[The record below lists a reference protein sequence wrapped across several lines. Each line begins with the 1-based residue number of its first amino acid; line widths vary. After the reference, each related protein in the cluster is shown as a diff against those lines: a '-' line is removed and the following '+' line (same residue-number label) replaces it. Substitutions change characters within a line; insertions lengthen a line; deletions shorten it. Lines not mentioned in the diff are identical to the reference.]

1 VDNIELDLEGGI
13 ITFHGTYKPTAG
25 PLPTLT
31 YTLRGLWLHEEM
43 PISIVF
49 EATKVPTHGGELI
62 FHKYEGASVV
72 HPGQAKYRYFTVAG
86 LAGMILSPEHLKQAG
101 NIDMFWYLAPGANQ
115 RLVAEKYPNHPW
127 VDVSD
132 VLNNYPPMTLVLASP
147 DPLPDDSQGVS
158 TP

>member
-1 VDNIELDLEGGI
+1 
-13 ITFHGTYKPTAG
+13 
-25 PLPTLT
+25 
-31 YTLRGLWLHEEM
+31 
-43 PISIVF
+43 
-49 EATKVPTHGGELI
+49 
-62 FHKYEGASVV
+62 
-72 HPGQAKYRYFTVAG
+72 
-86 LAGMILSPEHLKQAG
+86 MILSPEHLKQAG